1 MKKPNEFEKMMV
13 SNILVID
20 IAHISEQDNHRLLTG
35 CLIPECVGICFTLE
49 DCGFLIQPFPK
60 MKKKDL
66 KYFKPNGFTKAI
78 GKIILYAQSN
88 GCDFIKLEP
97 DAECVTDLKTYNW

>member
-1 MKKPNEFEKMMV
+1 MMV

-20 IAHISEQDNHRLLTG
+20 IAHISEQHNHRLLTG
-35 CLIPECVGICFTLE
+35 CSIPECVGICFTLE
-49 DCGFLIQPFPK
+49 DCGFIIQPFPK

-78 GKIILYAQSN
+78 GKIILYAQSI
-88 GCDFIKLEP
+88 GWDYIKLEP
-97 DAECVTDLKTYNW
+97 QCNEFVPDLKTYNW